1 MGSGS
6 VHDRPS
12 VLSMTSSTPTGHVH
26 PYFGCKFQYL
36 RTFGTSIRVLLVPV
50 LELLQWA
57 HVELECKARIVLF
70 VKKLGEASS
79 SNAPLVLKH
88 NKVLSHFPAPTSSF
102 PLWLLGINHSTQ
114 YRSHRSRASDH
125 LSVRTLFPLSGNKN
139 ETIAGLSVQQIHRP
153 TSNMIQCSVGWFTC
167 TIALGGRNCHEFPAQ
182 FCKVQF
188 SKMFRFSKSTLFCA
202 VPCSIYLEWLGGHVR
217 SSLGVSRTI
226 GPLYGGSPTDPI
238 FHYTSHHHHCY
249 WTFRIQAALLWILVK
264 NRVLGVRS
272 RLQTESILTPKFKLK
287 AA

>member
-12 VLSMTSSTPTGHVH
+12 VLSMTGSTPTGHVH

-57 HVELECKARIVLF
+57 HVELECKARIVLL

-102 PLWLLGINHSTQ
+102 PLWLLHISHSTQ

-125 LSVRTLFPLSGNKN
+125 LSVRTLFPLSGNKEN
-139 ETIAGLSVQQIHRP
+139 DCRT
-153 TSNMIQCSVGWFTC
+153 QCSTDPQANKQYDSMFSWLVLC
-167 TIALGGRNCHEFPAQ
+167 TMAIGGRNCHEYPAQ

-188 SKMFRFSKSTLFCA
+188 SKMFRFSKSILFCA

-264 NRVLGVRS
+264 NRVLGIRS
-272 RLQTESILTPKFKLK
+272 RLQTESILTLKFKLK